1 MCNDVVKCQFCLR
14 KYYISIIPPTNK
26 IMCTISGKNLCTNY
40 HSLYKKHGFKLQATH
55 RRRPPPTQRAPAPST
70 ATSTRR
76 VRTLPSQKVPKET
89 WTAGALRTA
98 VWGTVP
104 PPCVR
109 VTVASPPRSWS
120 ANPTPQ
126 SSVPGMTGSS
136 GA

>member
-1 MCNDVVKCQFCLR
+1 MCNDVVKCQICLR

-40 HSLYKKHGFKLQATH
+40 HSLYNKHDFKLQATH

-76 VRTLPSQKVPKET
+76 VRTLPSQKVLKET

-98 VWGTVP
+98 ALGTVP
-104 PPCVR
+104 PPCVH
-109 VTVASPPRSWS
+109 VTVGSPPRSWS
-120 ANPTPQ
+120 VNPTPQ